1 MRPVIV
7 LFALTLAM
15 AIGGCSKPTAP
26 AVETLSASE
35 DSDPVVSM
43 PFEVKWPG
51 RPALSRQAQA
61 AHAGEQVTYTATY
74 SQGGPEGVV
83 TFLVSVAEY
92 PEQLL
97 QGTSPRQLLAAHVY
111 ALQKDELSRKEIEHG
126 PRKYPALEIATRS
139 GRHLGRRL
147 VIFAGRRLY
156 EVSVST
162 TSGELLQSPEV
173 TAFFDSFAVKD

>member
-7 LFALTLAM
+7 MFALSLAPI
-15 AIGGCSKPTAP
+15 IGGCSKPTVP

-35 DSDPVVSM
+35 DSEPVVNM
-43 PFEVKWPG
+43 PLEVKWPG

-61 AHAGEQVTYTATY
+61 SQAGEQVNYTATY

-83 TFLVSVAEY
+83 IFLVSVAEY
-92 PEQLL
+92 PAGLL

-126 PRKYPALEIATRS
+126 PRKYPGLEIATRS

-147 VIFAGRRLY
+147 VIFAGTRLY

>member
-35 DSDPVVSM
+35 DSEPVVNM

-61 AHAGEQVTYTATY
+61 TQAGEQVNYTATY

-83 TFLVSVAEY
+83 IFLVSVAEY
-92 PEQLL
+92 PEKLL
-97 QGTSPRQLLAAHVY
+97 QGTSPRELLAAHVF

-126 PRKYPALEIATRS
+126 PRKYPGLEIATRS